1 MVLKSVPLAQ
11 LLRRQYQ
18 TDAESQAG
26 GGLVLGYGAGLSQQT
41 SSGLTGQKLKSLKA
55 GELF

>member
-1 MVLKSVPLAQ
+1 MVLKFVPLTQ

-18 TDAESQAG
+18 TDAGSQAG
-26 GGLVLGYGAGLSQQT
+26 GDLILAYGAGLSQQMC
-41 SSGLTGQKLKSLKA
+41 SGLTGQKPKTLKA